1 MTARDLILCVMV
13 GAGITSGSAQAAE
26 GSQDD
31 APWSTFVVRGG
42 ALVAVFG
49 SDLRIDPTNGEG
61 TSIDLENDL
70 GFTKDETTFFID
82 GLWRISR
89 RNQLQVDFVRTS
101 RDVSNSIVTH
111 PITIRGTT
119 YTANAAL
126 DAFLDT
132 PYLSANYGF
141 AFVATPTLEVGAMI
155 GVTVIRFHSGFGL
168 SAGIQGGKSVSR
180 DLHDNVQF
188 TVPVPLPGLFVNAKL
203 SDRVTARGS
212 LRYLKISI
220 NQFGGGET
228 EGVAGADV
236 KLTRWFGIGGSY
248 YYNRLSADHSGSDFL
263 GSITYSFAGP
273 QVYAL
278 FAF

>member
-1 MTARDLILCVMV
+1 MSLRGLIVWAILF
-13 GAGITSGSAQAAE
+13 AGITSRTAQAAQ
-26 GSQDD
+26 GSQSD
-31 APWSTFVVRGG
+31 AQWDTFVLRSG

-49 SDLRIDPTNGEG
+49 SHMRIDSSNGLG

-70 GFTKDETTFFID
+70 GFATNETTFFID
-82 GLWRISR
+82 GVWRISR
-89 RNQLQVDFVRTS
+89 RNQLQGDFVRTS
-101 RDVSNSIVTH
+101 RDVSDSIVTR

-119 YTANAAL
+119 YTANASI

-132 PYLSANYGF
+132 PYISANYGF
-141 AFVATPTLEVGAMI
+141 AFVATPTLEVGAII

-168 SAGIQGGKSVSR
+168 SAAIQGGASVSR

-188 TVPVPLPGLFVNAKL
+188 IVPVPLPGVFVHAKL

-212 LRYLKISI
+212 LRYLKISV

-236 KLTRWFGIGGSY
+236 KLIRWFGIGGSY
-248 YYNRLSADHSGSDFL
+248 YYNRLSADHSGSTFL
-263 GSITYSFAGP
+263 GSIAYSFSGP